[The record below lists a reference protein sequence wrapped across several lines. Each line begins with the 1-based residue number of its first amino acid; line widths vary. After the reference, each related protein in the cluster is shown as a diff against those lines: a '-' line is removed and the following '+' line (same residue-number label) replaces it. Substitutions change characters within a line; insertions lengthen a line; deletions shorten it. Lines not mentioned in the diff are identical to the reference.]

1 MCIRDR
7 TASGGAT
14 VELKV
19 VGDNI
24 GEQGVQ
30 ANDLN
35 SNAEIRGQIIYHT
48 A

>member
-1 MCIRDR
+1 MVYQ

-19 VGDNI
+19 VGDNL
-24 GEQGVQ
+24 GETGVL
-30 ANDLN
+30 ASHLN
-35 SNAEIRGQIIYHT
+35 SGAQIRGQIIYHT